1 MLQRAAS
8 NVSDKVKSHKP
19 KRSTSFGKFEGLR
32 HQSSQAKIEENGTT
46 VLTEECES
54 SDPQQKSAGIGK
66 KMKAISRTMC
76 RKMGKKHAKSLSEE
90 MGDDTDK
97 EPEAETESSNQT
109 ETKSSKTSNSLE
121 SLYSGQSSS
130 SGVTSES
137 NGSGQRDSLRLE
149 EDGSYHGQFCGK
161 ARVHT
166 DFVPS
171 PYDTDS
177 LKLKVGDIINIISKP
192 PMGIWTGMLNN
203 KVGNFKFIYVDVLV
217 EKGEEEEAPKV
228 RQQKLCKRPR
238 PKTLLELLE
247 RLNLEEYASA
257 LLLNGYQTV
266 EDLLHLQE
274 KHLIELNVKDPEHRR
289 RLLAAAEYRYT
300 EGEDVREGEEHKS
313 SHSLQEEDSDCPRDS
328 GCFIPSECSDSKEE
342 AEQLTEAVAS

>member
-8 NVSDKVKSHKP
+8 NVSDKKSSKP
-19 KRSTSFGKFEGLR
+19 KRSTSFGRFEALR
-32 HQSSQAKIEENGTT
+32 HHSPQAKPEENGTT
-46 VLTEECES
+46 VLTEECETL
-54 SDPQQKSAGIGK
+54 DLNKSAGLGK
-66 KMKAISRTMC
+66 KMKAISLTMR
-76 RKMGKKHAKSLSEE
+76 RKMGKKHAKSFSEE
-90 MGDDTDK
+90 NADDADK
-97 EPEAETESSNQT
+97 DPEAETENGPAV
-109 ETKSSKTSNSLE
+109 EKNAAKSSNSLE

-149 EDGSYHGQFCGK
+149 EDGSYQGQFCGR

-203 KVGNFKFIYVDVLV
+203 KVGNFKFIYVDVLADK
-217 EKGEEEEAPKV
+217 EEEEEAPKI

-257 LLLNGYQTV
+257 LLLNGYQSV

-289 RLLAAAEYRYT
+289 KLLAAAEFRYT
-300 EGEDVREGEEHKS
+300 GDDVRDAEELRS
-313 SHSLQEEDSDCPRDS
+313 SHSLQEDDSDCPRDS
-328 GCFIPSECSDSKEE
+328 GCFIPSECSESKEE
-342 AEQLTEAVAS
+342 AERLTDAVES

>member
-1 MLQRAAS
+1 MDQ
-8 NVSDKVKSHKP
+8 N
-19 KRSTSFGKFEGLR
+19 
-32 HQSSQAKIEENGTT
+32 
-46 VLTEECES
+46 
-54 SDPQQKSAGIGK
+54 KSAGLGK
-66 KMKAISRTMC
+66 KMKAISLTMR
-76 RKMGKKHAKSLSEE
+76 RKMGKKHAKSFCEE
-90 MGDDTDK
+90 TGDETDK
-97 EPEAETESSNQT
+97 DPEAETESAPPAEQNSAQ
-109 ETKSSKTSNSLE
+109 TSNSLE

-149 EDGSYHGQFCGK
+149 EDGSYQGQFCGR

-217 EKGEEEEAPKV
+217 EKEEEEEVPKI
-228 RQQKLCKRPR
+228 RQQKLSKRPR

-289 RLLAAAEYRYT
+289 KLLTAADYRYT
-300 EGEDVREGEEHKS
+300 EGQEHRE
-313 SHSLQEEDSDCPRDS
+313 
-328 GCFIPSECSDSKEE
+328 
-342 AEQLTEAVAS
+342 

>member
-1 MLQRAAS
+1 MLQRTAS
-8 NVSDKVKSHKP
+8 NVSDKVKSSKP
-19 KRSTSFGKFEGLR
+19 KRSTSFGRFEGLR
-32 HQSSQAKIEENGTT
+32 HHSSHAKPEENGINT
-46 VLTEECES
+46 LREETAS
-54 SDPQQKSAGIGK
+54 PDPSKSAGLGK
-66 KMKAISRTMC
+66 KMKEISLTMR
-76 RKMGKKHAKSLSEE
+76 RKMGKKHAKSFSEE

-97 EPEAETESSNQT
+97 DPEAEAENCPPAERTSA
-109 ETKSSKTSNSLE
+109 KMSNSLE
-121 SLYSGQSSS
+121 SLYSRQSTS

-137 NGSGQRDSLRLE
+137 NGSGQRDSLKLE
-149 EDGSYHGQFCGK
+149 EDGSYQGQFCGR

-203 KVGNFKFIYVDVLV
+203 KVGNFKFIYVDILV
-217 EKGEEEEAPKV
+217 EKKEEEEAPKI
-228 RQQKLCKRPR
+228 RQQKVCRRPR

-266 EDLLHLQE
+266 EDLLHLRE

-289 RLLAAAEYRYT
+289 RLLAAAECHYV
-300 EGEDVREGEEHKS
+300 EGDDVSDAEEDKS
-313 SHSLQEEDSDCPRDS
+313 SHSQQEEDSDCPRDS
-328 GCFIPSECSDSKEE
+328 GCFIPSECSDTKED
-342 AEQLTEAVAS
+342 ADQVTDRVDA